1 MPALHVLQSVVSGVV
16 VHLLK
21 SADSVIEGY
30 VLLNAGFLFL
40 DAYPEIKLR
49 KCDTPA
55 LPYKFSNGKTNPQ
68 QCKHKGCGIC
78 VL

>member
-1 MPALHVLQSVVSGVV
+1 MPALNVLQSVFSGVA

-21 SADSVIEGY
+21 SADSGIEGH

-40 DAYPEIKLR
+40 DACPEIKQR
-49 KCDTPA
+49 ECDTPA
-55 LPYKFSNGKTNPQ
+55 LPHKLSREKTNPQ

>member
-1 MPALHVLQSVVSGVV
+1 MPALHVLQSVASGVV

-55 LPYKFSNGKTNPQ
+55 LPHKLSRGKTSPQ

>member
-21 SADSVIEGY
+21 SADSVIDGY

-40 DAYPEIKLR
+40 DAYPEFKPR
-49 KCDTPA
+49 KCDTSA
-55 LPYKFSNGKTNPQ
+55 LTQKLSSGKTSPQ